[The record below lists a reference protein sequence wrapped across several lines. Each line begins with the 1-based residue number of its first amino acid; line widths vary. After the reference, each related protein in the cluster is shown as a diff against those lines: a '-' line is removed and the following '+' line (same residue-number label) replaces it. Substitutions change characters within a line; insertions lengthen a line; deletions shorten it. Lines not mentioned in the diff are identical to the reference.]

1 MFKQLKIVNFTV
13 FKQADFGNAVFT
25 IDGRNSR
32 AIHHAIGCASRDFN

>member
-1 MFKQLKIVNFTV
+1 MLKQLKIENFIV
-13 FKQADFGNAVFT
+13 FKQADFENTVFT